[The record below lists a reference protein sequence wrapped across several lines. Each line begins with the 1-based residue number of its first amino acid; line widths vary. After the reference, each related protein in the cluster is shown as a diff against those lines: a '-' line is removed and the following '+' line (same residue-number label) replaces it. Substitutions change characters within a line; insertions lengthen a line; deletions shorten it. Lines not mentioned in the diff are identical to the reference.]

1 MSADEQRE
9 LVELYTSGRM
19 TRRQFVRRL
28 IVGGVAVGSAL
39 AYAEALGSASF
50 ASPATRPA
58 LPHTTHPT
66 HPEHHEHHE
75 HPDRPDRGGG
85 QQ

>member
-1 MSADEQRE
+1 VSAEEQRE

-39 AYAEALGSASF
+39 AYADALGSAGFSKP
-50 ASPATRPA
+50 AARPATP
-58 LPHTTHPT
+58 HPT
-66 HPEHHEHHE
+66 HPEHPEHHE
-75 HPDRPDRGGG
+75 HPEHPEHGGG

>member
-1 MSADEQRE
+1 VSADEQRE

-50 ASPATRPA
+50 ASAAARPA
-58 LPHTTHPT
+58 SPHPT

-75 HPDRPDRGGG
+75 HPEHEGHRGRG